1 MPLALTDED
10 FLKLT
15 APDTGG
21 GGTVTRNA
29 PPELDARAIELGRLG
44 QREGVPFNQGLPT
57 IADIG
62 LKARKTPEQQME
74 YLAKSYGPENVRLN
88 ELGEPVVNIKGEDY
102 VVNPHKLTMDSLT
115 GLAAYAPE
123 TLLSAL
129 ALRFGGKDAGM
140 FKQAL
145 VGAIGAATGAVGK
158 DVATGE
164 PIGKALGEEAANIPV
179 NTAGGVLLGAGVKAT
194 QTAVDMMSAVARGG
208 IKNFAEGIPNPLAK
222 TKLFSPANPEL
233 TSEGVTAAQN
243 LAKLTGIP
251 ARLSPAEATG
261 IPLLAQLE
269 VRQENVASGAGP
281 SIAARKARD
290 DVSRAWQ
297 DWMVKPDTLGT
308 DEEVARRGIGV
319 LRASVDPLEQDVALA
334 KFALEAQQRGD
345 TRILNSIR
353 AQGEAAQ
360 QAKVI
365 RDFNV
370 GSVPIKGAPL
380 TETGDLLRNRV
391 VGLRDV
397 EQGSLS
403 QRYNAFFEKPETTTP
418 NISGAGLKSEIDQT
432 LKELPGVTKGVD
444 ELAYD
449 TYGNPITRTT
459 EQKVPVATPIR
470 SRLEELSGKLADGKI
485 SINDLKQIRTD
496 VGDAIKQGEA
506 IPGVKEGRLKQLYS
520 QISGAIDEGLNK
532 IGNPALKAEWE
543 GLTGDYETFANKF
556 SQRTLAPLFKEAD
569 QPGVGNTDFAKSII
583 GSPDKYNALRAFL
596 GTGTSELQ
604 ALGQTTR
611 HWILENSLADGSS
624 QALNG
629 PALISQLEKLQKGNP
644 QLFADAFGK
653 NGEQFLKAGRVLA
666 TFQKNLP
673 ADEVEALLN
682 PANRATPNALSN
694 LQQAERRL
702 KDEYTNGALKDFIQ
716 GDKGD
721 LKPDDFIRF
730 LPSYKLSDVKE
741 VAKRLATDP
750 DTLEQ
755 VQRKTILSLF
765 QEARRNP
772 SPADVL
778 ALLKSGMKGGD
789 VLSGTSLVKALG
801 KGDQYE
807 KYKALLSP
815 DQMDFVQSMAKRELL
830 REEKVRVGGGTGI
843 FSKGDVA
850 TGVLDALTPGKMS
863 STSILKDL
871 STFTRDKV
879 ASWILASPKLN
890 ALLLTPHTLADMPR
904 LMSAIV
910 SSEPFIRAAI
920 TELKDPG
927 DAYKVLSTLKSAF
940 GTGKEDRQPGNHQMS
955 DAEFDAATK

>member
-1 MPLALTDED
+1 MPLTLSDED
-10 FLKLT
+10 FLQLT
-15 APDTGG
+15 SPSGTE
-21 GGTVTRNA
+21 GTVNRNA

-44 QREGVPFNQGLPT
+44 QREGIPFNQGLPM
-57 IADIG
+57 ASDIG
-62 LKARKTPEQQME
+62 LKMRKTPEQQME

-88 ELGEPVVNIKGEDY
+88 ELGEPVVNYKGQDY
-102 VVNPHKLTMDSLT
+102 VVNPHKYTLDSLT

-123 TLLSAL
+123 TLMSAL
-129 ALRFGGKDAGM
+129 ALRFGGKDAGL

-145 VGAIGAATGAVGK
+145 VGALGAAAGATGK

-164 PIGKALGEEAANIPV
+164 PVGQAIGEEAANVPV
-179 NTAGGVLLGAGVKAT
+179 NTAGGVLLGAGMKAT
-194 QTAVDMMSAVARGG
+194 QTAVDMISAVARGG

-233 TSEGVTAAQN
+233 TQEGVAAAQS

-251 ARLSPAEATG
+251 AKLSPAEATG

-297 DWMVKPDTLGT
+297 EWMIKPSTLGT

-334 KFALEAQQRGD
+334 KYALEAQQRGD
-345 TRILNSIR
+345 TRIIDSLR
-353 AQGEAAQ
+353 ARGEAAQ

-365 RDFNV
+365 NDFQV

-391 VGLRDV
+391 IELRDA
-397 EQGSLS
+397 EQGALS
-403 QRYNAFFEKPETTTP
+403 QRYNAFFDKPETTAPT
-418 NISGAGLKSEIDQT
+418 ISGTGLKSEIDQT
-432 LKELPGVTKGVD
+432 LKELPGVTKGVE

-449 TYGNPITRTT
+449 TYGNPITKTT
-459 EQKVPVATPIR
+459 EQKVPVSTPIR

-506 IPGVKEGRLKQLYS
+506 IPGVKEGRLKQLYG
-520 QISGAIDEGLNK
+520 QITGAISEGLDA
-532 IGNPALKAEWE
+532 IGDPALKSEWQ
-543 GLTGDYETFANKF
+543 GLTGDYEKFASKF

-569 QPGVGNTDFAKSII
+569 QPGVGNTDFSKSII
-583 GSPDKYNALRAFL
+583 ASPDKYNALRTFL
-596 GTGTSELQ
+596 GTGASELG
-604 ALGQTTR
+604 ALQKTTR

-624 QALNG
+624 QALSG
-629 PALISQLEKLQKGNP
+629 PALISNLEKLQKGNR
-644 QLFADAFGK
+644 QLFEDAFGK
-653 NGEQFLKAGRVLA
+653 NGEQFIKAGKVLA

-673 ADEVEALLN
+673 AEEAEALLN
-682 PANRATPNALSN
+682 PANKATPNALSN

-702 KDEYTNGALKDFIQ
+702 KDEYTNGVLKDFIQ
-716 GDKGD
+716 GDKGT
-721 LKPDDFIRF
+721 LEPDKFIRF
-730 LPSYKLSDVKE
+730 LPNYKLSDVKE
-741 VAKRLATDP
+741 VAKRLAGDP
-750 DTLEQ
+750 ETLEQ

-801 KGDQYE
+801 TGDQFE

-815 DQMDFVQSMAKRELL
+815 EQMDFVQSMSKRELL
-830 REEKVRVGGGTGI
+830 REEKVRVGGGTGM

-850 TGVLDALTPGKMS
+850 TGVLDALTPGRMNNK
-863 STSILKDL
+863 SILRDL

-890 ALLLTPHTLADMPR
+890 ALLLTPHTLQDMPR

-910 SSEPFIRAAI
+910 SSEPFVRAAI
-920 TELKDPG
+920 TEMKNPG
-927 DAYKVLSTLKSAF
+927 DAYKVLATLKSAF
-940 GTGKEDRQPGNHQMS
+940 GTASTPDRSPGQHAMT
-955 DAEFDAATK
+955 DEEFNNAIK